1 MKRCPLPR
9 SAWVGV
15 LALALGACDF
25 ATTAKNETVPEAPT
39 APQPSAR
46 PTIFVFPNPV
56 LVLRDA
62 RDPTSRV
69 AYWTVQVI
77 ESAGVGGSFTFVNA
91 TLRDAD
97 SGAPVEPQGFLSM
110 DAAEIRKRTGTD
122 RIAPGG
128 TLVVN
133 QSLAY
138 ASHGAGGTLA
148 VAVQIVD
155 DNGNVVGASVTV
167 GVR

>member
-1 MKRCPLPR
+1 MTL
-9 SAWVGV
+9 VG
-15 LALALGACDF
+15 CDF
-25 ATTAKNETVPEAPT
+25 ATTAKSESAAPPAPT
-39 APQPSAR
+39 APQPQAR
-46 PTIFVFPNPV
+46 LTVFVLPNPV
-56 LVLRDA
+56 IALRDA

-69 AYWTVQVI
+69 ARWTVQVL
-77 ESAGVGGSFTFVNA
+77 ETAGVGGVVTFVNA

-110 DAAEIRKRTGTD
+110 DAAEIRRRSGTD

-128 TLVVN
+128 TLVLTE
-133 QSLAY
+133 SLAY
-138 ASHGAGGTLA
+138 ASNGASGTLA

-155 DNGNVVGASVTV
+155 DNGNVIGASVTV

>member
-1 MKRCPLPR
+1 LKRGLALV
-9 SAWVGV
+9 AWAAA
-15 LALALGACDF
+15 LALAHVGCDF
-25 ATTAKNETVPEAPT
+25 ATTAKSASAPPAPT
-39 APQPSAR
+39 APQPQAR
-46 PTIFVFPNPV
+46 LTVFVLPNPV
-56 LVLRDA
+56 IVLKDA

-69 AYWTVQVI
+69 AGWTVQVI
-77 ESAGVGGSFTFVNA
+77 ESAGVGGAFTFVNA